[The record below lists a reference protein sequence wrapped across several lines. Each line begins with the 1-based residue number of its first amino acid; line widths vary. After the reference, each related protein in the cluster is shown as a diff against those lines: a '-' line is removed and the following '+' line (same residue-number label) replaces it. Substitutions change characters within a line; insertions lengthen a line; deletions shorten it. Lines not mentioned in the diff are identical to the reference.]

1 MRHLYLLLLTLFLV
15 AGCGNDNPITNAVN
29 NVSDGLTDT
38 FGTVA
43 HRSWGSYN
51 LYYFQNGQWRQI
63 VSLGQPTGPLPDLG
77 ATPVMMVHGLGG
89 SIRSGRFTP
98 LATAIINN
106 GATGI
111 VGFEYDTLDPVGTNG
126 QYLTQ
131 AYTLINQNQPGKTWR
146 HVAHSMGSLVSRS
159 CFENGQLL
167 PIALSGN
174 KAVFVAGP
182 HTGTPIADAIG
193 NDPDAFRSALQYLVF
208 HNIMEF
214 TNSDLKAVAVTGKE
228 QGFVDLRD
236 NGVFTTSLNIGAAS
250 KHPQWEYRTVA
261 GDRRGADFE
270 AIDSL
275 LNVFTDDG
283 IVNTVSA
290 NNPVIGQLEFATV
303 GQDHSSII
311 DSAPGIPVII
321 RFLQ

>member
-38 FGTVA
+38 FGTA
-43 HRSWGSYN
+43 THRAWGSYN
-51 LYYFQNGQWRQI
+51 LYYYQNGTWNRI
-63 VSLGQPTGPLPDLG
+63 VTLGQANGPIPDLG
-77 ATPVMMVHGLGG
+77 SRPVMVVHGLGS
-89 SIRSGRFTP
+89 SIRSNKFNP
-98 LATAIINN
+98 LAQALMAN

-111 VGFEYDTLDPVGTNG
+111 VGFEYDTLEGIASNG
-126 QYLTQ
+126 QLLTQ
-131 AYTLINQNQPGKTWR
+131 AYNQINQNQPGKTWR

-208 HNIMEF
+208 NNIMEF
-214 TNSDLKAVAVTGKE
+214 TNSDGTNVAVSGKE

-236 NGVFTTSLNIGAAS
+236 NGVFTTGLNIGAAS

-261 GDRRGADFE
+261 GDRRGPDFE
-270 AIDSL
+270 TIDAL
-275 LNVFTDDG
+275 LKVFTDDG
-283 IVNTVSA
+283 IVNTGSA

-311 DSAPGIPVII
+311 DSSPGIPVII